1 MTEPKPEAKRWSSP
15 DSDVDPVLRSV
26 LRYGRELEPT
36 SAQLGAI
43 VAGAAERARTG
54 PTRRKPRALWSIA
67 AVAAVFVTGA
77 AFAGYAVSQRAVPTP
92 TPAATPSA
100 SPPPAPKPAS
110 ARRGVG
116 TPAATPEAEAPTPP
130 AAAAPEATASTLPTP
145 PTRSVAPT
153 AIDSAPQVDAARD
166 AQLLQEARSLMAR
179 SPARALSLT
188 RNHEL
193 HFPSSPLTEERQALQ
208 IEALTRLG
216 RTAEARAALEGFR
229 TRFPRS
235 IHARRLEALGLP

>member
-67 AVAAVFVTGA
+67 AVAAVCVTGA

-92 TPAATPSA
+92 TPAATPA
-100 SPPPAPKPAS
+100 STPPRSKPAS
-110 ARRGVG
+110 TPRNV
-116 TPAATPEAEAPTPP
+116 TNPPAAQEAEAPPP
-130 AAAAPEATASTLPTP
+130 RAVAAPDTTALRAQ

>member
-26 LRYGRELEPT
+26 LRYGRELKPT

-43 VAGAAERARTG
+43 VAGAAERARTV

-92 TPAATPSA
+92 TPAASTPPRS
-100 SPPPAPKPAS
+100 KPAS
-110 ARRGVG
+110 TPRNV
-116 TPAATPEAEAPTPP
+116 TNPPAAQEAEAPPP
-130 AAAAPEATASTLPTP
+130 QAVTAPDTAAPPTP

-216 RTAEARAALEGFR
+216 RTAEARVALEGFR

>member
-15 DSDVDPVLRSV
+15 ESDVDPVLRSV

-77 AFAGYAVSQRAVPTP
+77 AFAGYAVSQHAVPTP
-92 TPAATPSA
+92 TPAATPAVSTPPRSEPA
-100 SPPPAPKPAS
+100 STPRNVINPPAAQ
-110 ARRGVG
+110 
-116 TPAATPEAEAPTPP
+116 EAEAPPP
-130 AAAAPEATASTLPTP
+130 QAVAAPDTAALPTP

-216 RTAEARAALEGFR
+216 RMAEARAALEGFR